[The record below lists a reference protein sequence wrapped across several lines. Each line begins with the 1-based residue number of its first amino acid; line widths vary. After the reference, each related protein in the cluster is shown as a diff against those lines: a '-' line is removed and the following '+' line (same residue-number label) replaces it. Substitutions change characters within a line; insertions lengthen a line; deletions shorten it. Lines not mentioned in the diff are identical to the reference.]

1 MGHFVVELLLDSSL
15 DAAVVA
21 NQFVSLTFK
30 PNVHSPPRP
39 SNTPGTVTGKVLA
52 ANYTGQV
59 YMWSDFNFV
68 APYHFE
74 YEDYPND
81 YQRICYKF
89 DDKRYFTVRFV
100 VAPEV
105 KNRHREAISETHV
118 TGWTIE
124 DMDLT
129 VGLFVFRDDL
139 TVV

>member
-1 MGHFVVELLLDSSL
+1 M
-15 DAAVVA
+15 
-21 NQFVSLTFK
+21 
-30 PNVHSPPRP
+30 
-39 SNTPGTVTGKVLA
+39 A
-52 ANYTGQV
+52 ANYTGQI

-105 KNRHREAISETHV
+105 KNRRREAVSETHV
-118 TGWTIE
+118 TGWTVE
-124 DMDLT
+124 DLDLT
-129 VGLFVFRDDL
+129 VIFELWERLLSWFCFAKIKM
-139 TVV
+139 

>member
-1 MGHFVVELLLDSSL
+1 M
-15 DAAVVA
+15 
-21 NQFVSLTFK
+21 
-30 PNVHSPPRP
+30 
-39 SNTPGTVTGKVLA
+39 TGKVLA

-81 YQRICYKF
+81 QQKICYKF

-105 KNRHREAISETHV
+105 KDRQREAIGETHV
-118 TGWTIE
+118 TGWSVV
-124 DMDLT
+124 DMEVTVSVGVHFEFFHLVNIT
-129 VGLFVFRDDL
+129 VGNLPVFPLRGISDRTLFRTARPFHL
-139 TVV
+139 KIQTYSE